1 LGYRPTSS
9 LWIGLAVAA
18 ATGGAWT
25 AGRSLRH
32 APAPGPLAPTTGA
45 LPSDMAQVARGGG
58 GNMALPG
65 AAGAKTGPNQG
76 GFPPF
81 EMVYALLREHYVD
94 QLPDDTKLARG
105 AVRSMLASLEDPNAY
120 VVEPE
125 QRALLEQES
134 KGTFSGIGAALQVRG
149 RKQDGYTE
157 YKLHVI
163 APLPGSP
170 AAKAGLRPGDVIV
183 RVDGRWVLGYNPLLT
198 YNKVLQRWQNRDATD
213 AEVEKARVATRDKI
227 QAGIPF
233 HDAEMILRGDKS
245 GAKAPAAKEIVGKS
259 RWKLTVE
266 RRGVPVTLEV
276 DPGTTQSPSVAAR
289 ALPGGVTY
297 ARVPYFGD
305 DTPGQ
310 LRKSLAGLPTGGL
323 VLDLRGNP
331 GGSLD
336 AGRSVAGVLF
346 GKGAFATEL
355 GPRGK
360 KAVLDSSGSAWCK
373 GPVTVLV
380 DNGTASV
387 AEALATCVVERGI
400 GTTAGQKTFGD
411 GLVQALYTMDD
422 GSGFTLTVGTLTGAK
437 GSRWAGTGVVP
448 KIAIAPGTPEDK
460 VLAKAVAALR
470 SAGKVA
476 EGGK

>member
-1 LGYRPTSS
+1 
-9 LWIGLAVAA
+9 
-18 ATGGAWT
+18 
-25 AGRSLRH
+25 
-32 APAPGPLAPTTGA
+32 
-45 LPSDMAQVARGGG
+45 MARVARGGG
-58 GNMALPG
+58 GSLSLPG
-65 AAGAKTGPNQG
+65 GAGAPSATAQG

-134 KGTFSGIGAALQVRG
+134 KGTFAGIGAALQVRG
-149 RKQDGYTE
+149 RKQEGYTE

-183 RVDGRWVLGYNPLLT
+183 RIDGRWVLGYNPLVT

-213 AEVEKARVATRDKI
+213 AEVEKARIATRDKI

-233 HDAEMILRGDKS
+233 HEAEMILRGDKS
-245 GAKAPAAKEIVGKS
+245 GVKVPAVKDIVGKAT
-259 RWKLTVE
+259 WKLTVE
-266 RRGVPVTLEV
+266 RRGMPVTV
-276 DPGTTQSPSVAAR
+276 DVAPGTTRSPVVSAHS
-289 ALPGGVTY
+289 LPGGVAY

-305 DTPGQ
+305 DTAAQ
-310 LRKSLAGLPTGGL
+310 LRKALVGLPAGGL

-336 AGRSVAGVLF
+336 AGRAVAGVLF
-346 GKGAFATEL
+346 GKGTFATEL

-360 KAVLDSSGSAWCK
+360 KSLLGTTGNAWCK

-387 AEALATCVVERGI
+387 AEALAANVVERGI

-422 GSGFTLTVGTLTGAK
+422 GSGFTLTVGTLAGAK
-437 GSRWAGTGVVP
+437 GSRWAGTGLVP

-460 VLAKAVAALR
+460 ILAKAVAALR
-470 SAGKVA
+470 TVGKVA
-476 EGGK
+476 EGGN